1 VSTLVDIVGNPA
13 VLVVLVV
20 VIFALLLWPI
30 RRECSCDECF
40 ERRRKQVAERQAQT
54 DEDNQWHDVIR
65 DTWR

>member
-1 VSTLVDIVGNPA
+1 